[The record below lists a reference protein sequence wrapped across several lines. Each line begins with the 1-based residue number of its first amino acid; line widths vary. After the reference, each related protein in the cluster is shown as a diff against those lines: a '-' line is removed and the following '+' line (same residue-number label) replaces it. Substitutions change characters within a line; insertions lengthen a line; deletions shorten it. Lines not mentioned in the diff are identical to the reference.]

1 MRHNGTPEHVCR
13 GLLRLLHTVDTLP
26 LPLLIFLIVV
36 AVVVGFWVGGRA
48 NREVESRRR
57 EGKTLGA
64 RVRDGA
70 GKAALSFFRWNRKR
84 KRDRERDGS

>member
-1 MRHNGTPEHVCR
+1 M
-13 GLLRLLHTVDTLP
+13 DTLP

-36 AVVVGFWVGGRA
+36 AVVVGLWVGGRA

-57 EGKTLGA
+57 EGKSLGA

-70 GKAALSFFRWNRKR
+70 GRAALSFFRWNRKR
-84 KRDRERDGS
+84 KQKRDQKD